1 MLRAAS
7 EQTVVARPK
16 GKFQCV
22 PTESD
27 APLKG
32 SWFMRGPRSPFR
44 VSGGVF
50 SCGVWDLSDSGAD
63 VRLNCVPLL
72 PIEFDISLDGFRT
85 TLAGLM
91 WRDSDIAGIAFRPT
105 ATANSNCS

>member
-1 MLRAAS
+1 
-7 EQTVVARPK
+7 
-16 GKFQCV
+16 
-22 PTESD
+22 
-27 APLKG
+27 
-32 SWFMRGPRSPFR
+32 MRGPRSPFR

-63 VRLNCVPLL
+63 VRLKNVPLL

-105 ATANSNCS
+105 TTANSNCS